1 MNFLARPSS
10 LVEGRRLAISL
21 LQSVARGRG
30 RCPSSALCSRSAIVR
45 YFSSSTAQLPKEK
58 IAIHYATSTGTSQL
72 FAHELQ
78 QALEEKNVELGGPE
92 ISMASLGDIS
102 NVDDLDPQALHLII
116 ISTSGVGEAPTPA
129 MPFCQS
135 VEQLDDKDET
145 SALTDLQFGVFGLGN
160 SAAHPHHYNTA
171 GKTLHAALVA
181 RQASPW
187 LPLTLGDD
195 SVCIEEDFDMWQAA
209 VLGKLK
215 AENDPH
221 EACDEMKTTVIA
233 GLFTGGAIS
242 DDSLTASVTT
252 DSTSTSVTD
261 AKESSQF
268 SWKRL
273 ELVPF
278 ESTEADELRTDL
290 WDAHPTF
297 YHADCQRWSVVSQKS
312 LNQQPTANALHELEL
327 QAMNTGTKNGQTLS
341 SYEAGDH
348 LVVYPAQQDF
358 LVEAYLEHWHLPAA
372 MARSSLV
379 EKVQHDDDSTPYPH
393 PVGISLY
400 DTLRYCVDL
409 TAPPGPRFARLLTGR
424 EDLHYK
430 QDIFDAHATPL
441 SLIKQYQSTISLED
455 LLYQLP
461 PTQPR
466 YYSIASSPLV
476 HPDRLILT
484 YRSVRYL
491 TGQGSL
497 QQGLCTSYLEDLQS
511 GSTLMAYVNHN
522 PSFRLPTDVS
532 RPVIML
538 AGGCGVAAIRALVEE
553 IQARP
558 VDKRPPVYLWVGFRD
573 PADAAYV
580 DLMRAIQPELL
591 EVTYSASCRRTD
603 GKCALVSDRLA
614 DMGELVYDLLQHQ
627 GAYLYACGGART
639 FGAAIQRELHGVYE
653 THGGCD
659 ADGAQA
665 ALQQLVSEGRYC
677 EDLAD

>member
-1 MNFLARPSS
+1 
-10 LVEGRRLAISL
+10 
-21 LQSVARGRG
+21 
-30 RCPSSALCSRSAIVR
+30 
-45 YFSSSTAQLPKEK
+45 
-58 IAIHYATSTGTSQL
+58 
-72 FAHELQ
+72 
-78 QALEEKNVELGGPE
+78 
-92 ISMASLGDIS
+92 
-102 NVDDLDPQALHLII
+102 
-116 ISTSGVGEAPTPA
+116 
-129 MPFCQS
+129 
-135 VEQLDDKDET
+135 
-145 SALTDLQFGVFGLGN
+145 
-160 SAAHPHHYNTA
+160 
-171 GKTLHAALVA
+171 
-181 RQASPW
+181 

-195 SVCIEEDFDMWQAA
+195 SVCVEEDFDTWQAA

-221 EACDEMKTTVIA
+221 EACDEMETAVA
-233 GLFTGGAIS
+233 GVFAGAATS
-242 DDSLTASVTT
+242 DESLTASATPA
-252 DSTSTSVTD
+252 SNSTSVAGSED
-261 AKESSQF
+261 SSSF
-268 SWKRL
+268 SWNRL

-278 ESTEADELRTDL
+278 ESTEAVELRSDL

-297 YHADCQRWSVVSQKS
+297 YHPDCQRWSVTSQKS

-327 QAMNTGTKNGQTLS
+327 QAMNTNAKRGQSLS

-348 LVVYPAQQDF
+348 LVVYPSQQDF
-358 LVEAYLEHWHLPAA
+358 LVEAYLEHWHISAA
-372 MARSSLV
+372 TAQASLV
-379 EKVQHDDDSTPYPH
+379 EKVQKDGDSAPYPH

-409 TAPPGPRFARLLTGR
+409 TAPPGPRFSRLLSGR

-430 QDIFDAHATPL
+430 QDVFDAHATPL
-441 SLIKQYQSTISLED
+441 SLIKQYQSSISLED
-455 LLYQLP
+455 LLYQLS

-484 YRSVRYL
+484 YRTVRYL
-491 TGQGSL
+491 TSTGSL
-497 QQGLCTSYLEDLQS
+497 QQGLCTSYLTDLQS

-558 VDKRPPVYLWVGFRD
+558 VDERPPVYLWVGFRD
-573 PADAAYV
+573 PADAAYI
-580 DLMRAIQPELL
+580 DLMQAIQPELL
-591 EVTYSASCRRTD
+591 EVNYSASCRRTD

-614 DMGELVYDLLQHQ
+614 DQGELVYDLLQHQ

-639 FGAAIQRELHGVYE
+639 FGAAIQRELHGVYQ
-653 THGGCD
+653 TYGGCD